1 MASTTVREKRNWLI
15 HSHLVRH
22 EHDEALR
29 LIDEALSACGGLCE
43 YALTAKAAIRRLR
56 GAVGESLQLSQ
67 AALCLSPKS
76 LPSLKA
82 VGRSLFLA
90 GRHRAAL
97 DVYREAERAAPED
110 WETAH
115 SLGVCHARLGE
126 LPAAVASFT
135 AANSI
140 ARHPATFL
148 ALARAQAA
156 AGDLPAAVDTLG
168 EALEYTPENAEL
180 LTALGLLHHRGGD
193 DLRAFE
199 CLGNSLAHAPR
210 EPRAVLAAAALI
222 QQSADFDVALVKYR
236 VAAVHAP
243 GCAQLWNNIG
253 MCFAGKGKHVAAVA
267 CLKRA
272 QLLDPFQA
280 AVCFNLGI
288 VHLRAGCAASA
299 FLYLNAAASMNPRHA
314 ETLMYLGATL
324 ARLEDGAAARAAYER
339 ALAAPGSPPALQAR
353 LHLNY
358 GITLWR
364 LGDAS
369 AAKAQ
374 LARLECLSEVR
385 VWRARARRWPSSTH
399 SRTLV
404 PYTHTPHTHTRSPRR
419 AHTRA
424 MRTWLA
430 CVRASRRHCSRRA
443 GAPRR
448 GTPGRRRCRAVGWA
462 GEGACGGGA
471 RLT

>member
-1 MASTTVREKRNWLI
+1 MASTTVRERRNWLI
-15 HSHLVRH
+15 HSHFLRH
-22 EHDEALR
+22 EHDEALK
-29 LIDEALSACGGLCE
+29 LIEEALHACGGLCE

-56 GAVGESLQLSQ
+56 GAVSESLQLSQ
-67 AALCLSPKS
+67 AALCLSPRS
-76 LPSLKA
+76 LPSMKA

-90 GRHRAAL
+90 GRIRAAL

-126 LPAAVASFT
+126 LAAAQACFT

-156 AGDLPAAVDTLG
+156 AGDLPGAVDTLG

-180 LTALGLLHHRGGD
+180 LAALGLLHHRGGD
-193 DLRAFE
+193 NLRAFE

-222 QQSADFDVALVKYR
+222 QESQDFDVALVKYR

-272 QLLDPFQA
+272 QLLDPFQWA
-280 AVCFNLGI
+280 ACFNLGV
-288 VHLRAGCAASA
+288 VHLRAGCYASA
-299 FLYLNAAASMNPRHA
+299 FLYLNAAANMNPRHA

-324 ARLEDGAAARAAYER
+324 ARLDDGANARAAYER
-339 ALAAPGSPPALQAR
+339 ALAVPGSLPPLQAR

-364 LGDAS
+364 LGDA
-369 AAKAQ
+369 AAARAQ

-385 VWRARARRWPSSTH
+385 NAPPPARARARAALYPQLTPF
-399 SRTLV
+399 RTRLQDLYEGDADMV
-404 PYTHTPHTHTRSPRR
+404 
-419 AHTRA
+419 A
-424 MRTWLA
+424 MKAGLA
-430 CVRASRRHCSRRA
+430 ATLQQE
-443 GAPRR
+443 GGGGE
-448 GTPGRRRCRAVGWA
+448 GTPRYPGSPSASGRGLAK
-462 GEGACGGGA
+462 
-471 RLT
+471 

>member
-1 MASTTVREKRNWLI
+1 MASTTARERRNWLI
-15 HSHLVRH
+15 HTLLVRH
-22 EHDEALR
+22 EHDEALK
-29 LIDEALSACGGLCE
+29 LIEEALRACGGLCE
-43 YALTAKAAIRRLR
+43 YALTAKAVIRRLR
-56 GAVGESLQLSQ
+56 GGVGESLQLSQ
-67 AALCLSPKS
+67 AALCLSPRS
-76 LPSLKA
+76 LPALKA

-115 SLGVCHARLGE
+115 CLGACHARLGE
-126 LPAAVASFT
+126 PAAAAACFS

-140 ARHPATFL
+140 SRHPATFL

-156 AGDLPAAVDTLG
+156 GGDPAGAVDTLG

-193 DLRAFE
+193 NVRAFE

-210 EPRAVLAAAALI
+210 EPRAVIAAAALI
-222 QQSADFDVALVKYR
+222 QESADFDVALVKYR

-253 MCFAGKGKHVAAVA
+253 LCFAGKGKHVAAVA

-272 QLLDPFQA
+272 QLLDPFQW
-280 AVCFNLGI
+280 AVCYNLGI
-288 VHLRAGCAASA
+288 QHLRAGCAASA
-299 FLYLNAAASMNPRHA
+299 FLYLSAAANMNPRHA

-339 ALAAPGSPPALQAR
+339 ALAVPGSSQALQAR

-364 LGDAS
+364 LGDAE
-369 AAKAQ
+369 AARAQ
-374 LARLECLSEVR
+374 LEWLECLPEVR
-385 VWRARARRWPSSTH
+385 EHCHARARALLAAHPTLTDAH
-399 SRTLV
+399 FTVFRTL
-404 PYTHTPHTHTRSPRR
+404 TCFLARRPRT
-419 AHTRA
+419 ATT
-424 MRTWLA
+424 RTW
-430 CVRASRRHCSRRA
+430 
-443 GAPRR
+443 
-448 GTPGRRRCRAVGWA
+448 
-462 GEGACGGGA
+462 
-471 RLT
+471 